1 MHDAQNVMNVYST
14 NYAQVRPERVA
25 EILRLLYHL
34 PPLVGCYF
42 AAVPLY
48 VKGGAGFASPTVFGP
63 A

>member
-1 MHDAQNVMNVYST
+1 MRAGQNARTVYSM

-34 PPLVGCYF
+34 PPLVGRCF
-42 AAVPLY
+42 TVVPLY
-48 VKGGAGFASPTVFGP
+48 IKGGAGFASPTVFGP